1 MAQSEW
7 RVTVNWSQIEAGW
20 NDYKG
25 DFQRH
30 WSRIR
35 GTAITLGRREDL
47 VAEVQRAYG
56 ISRAETETQISEWQ
70 SQQLERQPLPIMR

>member
-1 MAQSEW
+1 M
-7 RVTVNWSQIEAGW
+7 NWSQIEAGW

-25 DFQRH
+25 DFQRQ

-35 GTAITLGRREDL
+35 GAAITLGRRDDL

-70 SQQLERQPLPIMR
+70 SRQLERQPLPIMK

>member
-1 MAQSEW
+1 M
-7 RVTVNWSQIEAGW
+7 NWSQIEAGW

-25 DFQRH
+25 DFLRQ

-35 GTAITLGRREDL
+35 GTASTLGKREHL

-56 ISRAETETQISEWQ
+56 LSRAETETQISEWQ
-70 SQQLERQPLPIMR
+70 SRQLERQPLPIMK